1 MIPDLTKIT
10 EIFLLA
16 SSFLV
21 AALGT
26 ADTNY
31 HKAAVSLLGLIISV
45 LWWPCSNEAY
55 AEAITKSPELARH
68 MRYRILSWF
77 APIFVGMWS
86 FSSIGHLLLALH
98 VITI

>member
-31 HKAAVSLLGLIISV
+31 HKAAVSLLGFVISV
-45 LWWPCSNEAY
+45 LWWPCSKEAY
-55 AEAITKSPELARH
+55 AEAIAKSPELARH
-68 MRYRILSWF
+68 ARFRILSWF
-77 APIFVGMWS
+77 APVFVGVWS
-86 FSSIGHLLLALH
+86 FSLIGHVLLALH
-98 VITI
+98 IISI